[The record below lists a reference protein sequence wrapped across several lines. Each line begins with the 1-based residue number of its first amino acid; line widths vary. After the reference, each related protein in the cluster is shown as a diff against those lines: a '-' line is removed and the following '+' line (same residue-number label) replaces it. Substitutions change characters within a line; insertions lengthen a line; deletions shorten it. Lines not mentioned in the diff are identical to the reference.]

1 MCVFVAAMD
10 VTIVTTA
17 LPTISG
23 HFHTVA
29 GFTWVGAAYT
39 LGQAASTPVWGKLS
53 DIWGRK
59 PLLQIAIAVF
69 FVGSALSATSV
80 SIVMLIVGRAVQ
92 GLGSGGLQTLVN
104 MVIGDLF
111 SMR

>member
-1 MCVFVAAMD
+1 
-10 VTIVTTA
+10 
-17 LPTISG
+17 
-23 HFHTVA
+23 
-29 GFTWVGAAYT
+29 
-39 LGQAASTPVWGKLS
+39 
-53 DIWGRK
+53 
-59 PLLQIAIAVF
+59 VF
-69 FVGSALSATSV
+69 FVGSVLSATSV